1 MLDDA
6 RWPGTW
12 TLIEEACG
20 AKGGGVVVGE
30 GPKDQPQAVS
40 LGFYARGQRRIGLE
54 RVYLETYH
62 PIDESVPRLRRLRH
76 GLVVPVAELYTEEE
90 LKTSATYN
98 EYLGRVG
105 AQDGLRVRLD
115 GPEGCS
121 HITFGLRDPIEAGGW
136 RSHQH
141 VMIKRLL
148 PHVWQFVAV
157 RQALARAGAL
167 GASLTSLL
175 DNHRIGVIHLDPDG
189 RVIAA
194 NECARGILLRGDG
207 LSDQFGALRALS
219 AADRGRF
226 EQLLAGAL
234 PLHGALAVGGSMA
247 FRGSS
252 RRPQYTVHIKPVVGA
267 EIDSG
272 TRRRVGALVLIV
284 DTGRQPSIDPGVVA
298 GILGLTPAESEVAS
312 RLAEGMTV
320 AEIAVATGRQRRS
333 IYWLLEQIYA
343 KLDVRRQ
350 VDLVRLVLAVAEF
363 A

>member
-6 RWPGTW
+6 RWPRTW
-12 TLIEEACG
+12 ALIEETCG

-30 GPKDQPQAVS
+30 GPRDNPQAVS
-40 LGFYARGQRRIGLE
+40 FGFYLRGQRRIDLE
-54 RVYLETYH
+54 REYLETYH
-62 PIDESVPRLRRLRH
+62 PMDEMVPRLRRLPR
-76 GLVVPVAELYTEEE
+76 GLVVSAASLYTEEE

-98 EYLGRVG
+98 EYLGRAG
-105 AQDGLRVRLD
+105 AQDGLRVLLD

-121 HITFGLRDPIEAGGW
+121 HTTWGLGDPVEAGGW
-136 RSHQH
+136 RSDQH
-141 VMIKRLL
+141 MLIKRLV
-148 PHVWQFVAV
+148 PHVRQLVAV

-167 GASLTSLL
+167 NASLTNLL
-175 DNHRIGVIHLDPDG
+175 DNHRIGVIHLDPG
-189 RVIAA
+189 GKVIAA

-226 EQLLAGAL
+226 DQLLASAL

-247 FRGSS
+247 FHGSS
-252 RRPQYTVHIKPVVGA
+252 RRPQYAVHVKPVVDA

-284 DTGRQPSIDPGVVA
+284 DMGRQPSIDPGVVA
-298 GILGLTPAESEVAS
+298 RTLGLTPAESEVAS

-320 AEIAVATGRQRRS
+320 HEIAMATGRQRRS

-363 A
+363 G